1 MVKLWFKVMKN
12 DKIIKQ
18 TVYENEEKFT
28 YSHFHQYVSEGCYE
42 LDLATPVIVKTHLFN
57 FAKYN
62 GVKFVKSDFL
72 EPIDFDRLV
81 VENLDR

>member
-1 MVKLWFKVMKN
+1 MKTKRN
-12 DKIIKQ
+12 SLTLTFIN
-18 TVYENEEKFT
+18 TFRRV
-28 YSHFHQYVSEGCYE
+28 V
-42 LDLATPVIVKTHLFN
+42 TPVIVKNHLFN